1 MIRRT
6 EMSKRSISLKS
17 GVVVL
22 PIMVLLLGTMAA
34 RGADSDRLASPGTSP
49 AMNIQGDCPKTAE
62 TDAAI
67 VKAIQDKIKADARF
81 NKQRDHINVMSKKG
95 AVKLEGWVVGAAQ
108 RNAISGF
115 ARKTK
120 CVIKV
125 INLLDKK
132 RGGQCTG
139 TQKAC
144 CGGCIDRASDCN
156 CMN

>member
-1 MIRRT
+1 
-6 EMSKRSISLKS
+6 MSKRSICLKS
-17 GVVVL
+17 GVALL
-22 PIMVLLLGTMAA
+22 PMMVLLLGTIAA
-34 RGADSDRLASPGTSP
+34 RGADSDNVANPATSP
-49 AMNIQGDCPKTAE
+49 AMKVQGDCPKNPA

-81 NKQRDHINVMSKKG
+81 NDQRDHINVMSKNG
-95 AVKLEGWVVGAAQ
+95 AVKLEGWVRGAAQ
-108 RNAISGF
+108 KNAISGF

-120 CVIKV
+120 CVLKV
-125 INLLDKK
+125 ANLLQTK
-132 RGGQCTG
+132 RTGQCTG

>member
-1 MIRRT
+1 
-6 EMSKRSISLKS
+6 
-17 GVVVL
+17 
-22 PIMVLLLGTMAA
+22 
-34 RGADSDRLASPGTSP
+34 P
-49 AMNIQGDCPKTAE
+49 A

-81 NKQRDHINVMSKKG
+81 NDQRDHINVMSRNR
-95 AVKLEGWVVGAAQ
+95 AVKLEGWVRGAAQ
-108 RNAISGF
+108 KNAISGF

-120 CVIKV
+120 CVLKV
-125 INLLDKK
+125 TNLLQTK
-132 RGGQCTG
+132 RTGQCTG